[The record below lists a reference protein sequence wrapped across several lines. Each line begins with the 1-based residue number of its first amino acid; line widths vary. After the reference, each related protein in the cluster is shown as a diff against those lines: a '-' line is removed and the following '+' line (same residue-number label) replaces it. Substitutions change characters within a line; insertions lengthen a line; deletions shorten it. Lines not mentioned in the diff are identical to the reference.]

1 MATASLLNQY
11 EEEEAEYNKLLA
23 AVVKQ
28 LEQTLPRATAQLAVI
43 STDRTLRGSPDN
55 IVEREGFDPENPSG
69 VLSSDELQGLPEAK
83 LVVDALASYVDLQF
97 RLEKKKTPRI
107 HNGYVHSGRV

>member
-11 EEEEAEYNKLLA
+11 EEEKADYNELLA

-28 LEQTLPRATAQLAVI
+28 LGETLPRATAQLAVI
-43 STDRTLRGSPDN
+43 STNRTLRGSPDN

-69 VLSSDELQGLPEAK
+69 VLSSDELKGLPEAK

-97 RLEKKKTPRI
+97 RLEKKTPPRI